1 MELDDGAVFKCKECN
16 KKFTTKALLVRH
28 QTSFTHTK
36 GIPCHLCAK
45 HYSRSDDLST
55 HLQTKH
61 QYAFK
66 HAGRKAGALRAKA
79 KRRSRDED
87 NVMAKAIEKQLQ
99 SGVNKTKNKLVSN
112 ARTRPYNIEST
123 TRLVNNTEVRFN
135 VIQSSPI
142 VAKSKRPKTLSPEVD
157 ITEVEI
163 HSDPPEAS
171 RPVSSMSVT
180 ATSTEL
186 VVLNIEEGDSVG
198 PLLNIPSWESWEN
211 LINNTTQDLEF
222 VPVANITVPSPS
234 DWTSPFSPFTTGLP
248 TTPTPSGTN
257 LAESGTSAHTEILD
271 TPSTQLAKNN
281 IKGGASTDY
290 TTEWDTLNF
299 LLKAGSNNDN
309 NVLSSTTPAL
319 SSSQSTIP
327 YLYSPAA
334 SEAIDMLPEDNVGEM
349 TSSTSSN
356 ITNKTEYV
364 DNATLGTTSY
374 QSSPTSCTADH
385 AVYTT
390 TDNPTTSMYCDDME
404 VEVTTSDPT
413 ETDTSL
419 EPIPK
424 RWIIVEEMWLGLYNT
439 DEELA
444 AEYAEAFI
452 EQLKRA

>member
-1 MELDDGAVFKCKECN
+1 
-16 KKFTTKALLVRH
+16 
-28 QTSFTHTK
+28 
-36 GIPCHLCAK
+36 
-45 HYSRSDDLST
+45 
-55 HLQTKH
+55 
-61 QYAFK
+61 
-66 HAGRKAGALRAKA
+66 
-79 KRRSRDED
+79 
-87 NVMAKAIEKQLQ
+87 
-99 SGVNKTKNKLVSN
+99 
-112 ARTRPYNIEST
+112 
-123 TRLVNNTEVRFN
+123 
-135 VIQSSPI
+135 
-142 VAKSKRPKTLSPEVD
+142 
-157 ITEVEI
+157 
-163 HSDPPEAS
+163 
-171 RPVSSMSVT
+171 MSVT

-222 VPVANITVPSPS
+222 VPVANTTVPSPS

-281 IKGGASTDY
+281 IKGGAPTDY

-299 LLKAGSNNDN
+299 LLKAGSNNDD

-349 TSSTSSN
+349 TSSTSPN
-356 ITNKTEYV
+356 ITNTTDYV

-385 AVYTT
+385 VVYTT
-390 TDNPTTSMYCDDME
+390 TDTPTTSMNCNDME

-413 ETDTSL
+413 ETDIPL

-439 DEELA
+439 NEELA